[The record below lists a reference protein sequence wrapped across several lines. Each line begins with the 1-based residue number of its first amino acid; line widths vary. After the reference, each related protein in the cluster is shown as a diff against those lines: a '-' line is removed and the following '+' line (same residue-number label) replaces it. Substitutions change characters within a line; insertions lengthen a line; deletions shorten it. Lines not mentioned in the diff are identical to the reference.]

1 MMKRTRILVLG
12 LAVMLLLA
20 LPAAAMADHLSGN
33 TAWQVTFTSEKKMV
47 DNFSEKQWADDIGRL
62 QPGDDITFTVNLKQ
76 EHPTSCDWYMA
87 NEVLKSLEEGVAS
100 GSAYSYYLT
109 YTSPAGVTRVL
120 YDSSRLGGDDSD
132 EGLGDATSG
141 LKDFFFLDNL
151 KKDQTAQVQL
161 VVGLDGETEGN
172 AYFDTL
178 ARLKMKFAVEMD
190 TETTSSTKTTTSSR
204 TTVQTGD
211 DTNLFP
217 FFVAMAVSGVLLL
230 ALAVYSLR
238 TRKREEKEVRR

>member
-1 MMKRTRILVLG
+1 MKRTRILVLA
-12 LAVMLLLA
+12 LAAVLLLA
-20 LPAAAMADHLSGN
+20 LPTAALANHLEGS
-33 TAWQVTFTSEKKMV
+33 TDWQVTFNSQGKMV
-47 DNFSEKQWADDIGRL
+47 DNFSQKEWADDIGKL
-62 QPGDDITFTVNLKQ
+62 QPGDDVTFTVNLKH
-76 EHPTSCDWYMA
+76 EHSTACDWYMS
-87 NEVLKSLEEGVAS
+87 NKVLKSLEEGYAS

-109 YTSPAGVTRVL
+109 YTGPSGSTRVL
-120 YDSSRLGGDDSD
+120 YDSNRVGGDDTE

-141 LKDFFFLDNL
+141 LKDYFYLDNL
-151 KKDQTAQVQL
+151 KKGQTGEVQL

-217 FFVAMAVSGVLLL
+217 FFVAMAVSGALLL
-230 ALAVYSLR
+230 ALAVYSLV
-238 TRKREEKEVRR
+238 TRRREEKEGSR